1 MSYFLYRTFLSI
13 CDNRFSTSTM
23 TLLNVT
29 NFLRVGDLI
38 LLIPE
43 LHNESRII
51 NGVLN
56 DTVIIN

>member
-13 CDNRFSTSTM
+13 CDNRFSTSTT

-29 NFLRVGDLI
+29 TFLRVGDLI